1 MARPES
7 YPLLGDAGATATGAG
22 SWVRR
27 RDVASSFQAVLTGTG
42 AVTAEIDIEASNDGV
57 NALETAHG
65 TITLVGTD
73 SSSDGFETTSNW
85 LYVRANVTALTGT
98 GATVKVLMGG

>member
-1 MARPES
+1 MAQSES

-22 SWVRR
+22 SWIRR
-27 RDVASSFQAVLTGTG
+27 RDAGTSFQAIVTGTG
-42 AVTAEIDIEASNDGV
+42 AVTATIDIEASNDGV

-65 TITLVGTD
+65 TITLSGTG
-73 SSSDGFETTSNW
+73 SATDGFGSVSKW